1 MLQTFSWQ
9 GIEGP
14 WKFTQPLALS
24 AVPGCG
30 VAWCWALLCLATT
43 DSRMDSISFHR
54 DFSRD
59 IIPGWSL
66 PGWKNVSMY
75 VFNRGSKHLL
85 QNGIFGWAQFDVT
98 DCDGFSL
105 LKNRKNPIFPVC
117 LYRTIGH
124 RIPIL
129 HDFCWFQKQNPG
141 AFTLFTFP
149 KFTSHQCQ
157 DFPINS
163 IFRVFHRVFQPFSQ
177 YRRIIPCKLTEMWK
191 AHDLYIS
198 SKEVSPWLY
207 STLWFMFIDNR

>member
-1 MLQTFSWQ
+1 MFQ
-9 GIEGP
+9 
-14 WKFTQPLALS
+14 
-24 AVPGCG
+24 C
-30 VAWCWALLCLATT
+30 
-43 DSRMDSISFHR
+43 M
-54 DFSRD
+54 
-59 IIPGWSL
+59 
-66 PGWKNVSMY
+66 N
-75 VFNRGSKHLL
+75 NRGSKHL
-85 QNGIFGWAQFDVT
+85 QEWSFCMSPIW
-98 DCDGFSL
+98 CDWLAWFSL

-157 DFPINS
+157 DFPIKS

-198 SKEVSPWLY
+198 SKGVSPWLY
-207 STLWFMFIDNR
+207 STLWFMFIGR